1 MGDQL
6 SRVDPKEE
14 AASRSEIVYQVK
26 NEQAY
31 RSCNKPVNVSN
42 VEDLAVQACHLGIA
56 SLKFNLDGGVPQIG
70 SHGEVRNGCDE
81 RDGSGDVVED
91 AVLPRNSDAQSHE
104 GEGRYCHDSSDG
116 PIPVTAMCCEVD
128 VRRVR
133 VMEHIGVDAQRIVG
147 SLGDARHLG
156 GRRMECRIDRIRRLR
171 KCSDSADPKGLG
183 MEERILL
190 LMEEGV
196 G

>member
-14 AASRSEIVYQVK
+14 AASRSEIVCQVK

-42 VEDLAVQACHLGIA
+42 VEDLSVQTCHLGIA

-91 AVLPRNSDAQSHE
+91 AVLPRNSDAA
-104 GEGRYCHDSSDG
+104 
-116 PIPVTAMCCEVD
+116 T
-128 VRRVR
+128 
-133 VMEHIGVDAQRIVG
+133 
-147 SLGDARHLG
+147 
-156 GRRMECRIDRIRRLR
+156 
-171 KCSDSADPKGLG
+171 
-183 MEERILL
+183 
-190 LMEEGV
+190 
-196 G
+196 